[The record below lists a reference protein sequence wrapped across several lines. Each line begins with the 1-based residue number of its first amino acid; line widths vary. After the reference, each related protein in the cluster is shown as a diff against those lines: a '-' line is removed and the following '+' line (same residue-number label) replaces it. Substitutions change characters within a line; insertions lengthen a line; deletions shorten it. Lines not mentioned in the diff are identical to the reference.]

1 MRIDKILKYDA
12 YLRLSSLL
20 DQQRPVGAEP
30 AHDELSFITIHQVCE
45 LWFKVL
51 LYELTDARDRMLE
64 GETYLP
70 RVRLRRCLAIQRVLH
85 DQMNVLDTM
94 TPRAFQ
100 DFRGALGGASG
111 FQSVQFREIEFISG
125 LKDPHWPAR
134 MRGLSA
140 ADRVRLRRRL
150 AEPTLWDGFLAVL
163 AASGFD
169 VSDRS
174 CRYAAYDKIEAN
186 PEEHAALWELAHAL
200 VEHDQAWSLWRS
212 RHALV
217 AERQIGG
224 RPGTGGSAGV
234 AYLRARVDHRFY
246 PELWDAWAAAEP
258 ELETDVSR
266 AAP

>member
-1 MRIDKILKYDA
+1 MRTDKILKYDA
-12 YLRLSSLL
+12 YLRLSVLL
-20 DQQRPVGAEP
+20 DQQQPTGTEP

-51 LYELTDARDRMLE
+51 LFELTDARDRMLE
-64 GETYLP
+64 GDTYLP

-85 DQMNVLDTM
+85 DQMTVLDTM
-94 TPRAFQ
+94 TPRGFQ
-100 DFRGALGGASG
+100 QFRGALGGASG
-111 FQSVQFREIEFISG
+111 FQSVQFREIEFVSG
-125 LKDPHWPAR
+125 LKDHRWPTR

-140 ADRVRLRRRL
+140 ADRDRLQRRL
-150 AEPTLWDGFLAVL
+150 DEPTLWDGFLAVL
-163 AASGFD
+163 WAAGFD
-169 VSDRS
+169 VATRS
-174 CRYAAYDKIEAN
+174 SRYAAYDKIASN
-186 PEEHAALWELAHAL
+186 PEEHAALGELAHAL

-224 RPGTGGSAGV
+224 RAGTGGSAGV

-246 PELWDAWAAAEP
+246 PELWDAWETAAM
-258 ELETDVSR
+258 